1 MLATLGGLAFHYKV
15 MGAPRR
21 MMKDMEREKVLDRI
35 HDLEQV
41 LVDLGHMRKKR
52 VVRRKKVT
60 VKKKRGPKTRKV
72 HDIEAN
78 KEEEEEDE

>member
-1 MLATLGGLAFHYKV
+1 

-21 MMKDMEREKVLDRI
+21 LRKDIEREKVLDRI

-52 VVRRKKVT
+52 VTRRKKT
-60 VKKKRGPKTRKV
+60 LMKKRGIRAKKV
-72 HDIEAN
+72 QDIEAQDD
-78 KEEEEEDE
+78 EEEKDE

>member
-1 MLATLGGLAFHYKV
+1 

-21 MMKDMEREKVLDRI
+21 LRKDIEREKVLDRI

-52 VVRRKKVT
+52 VTRRKKT
-60 VKKKRGPKTRKV
+60 LMKKR
-72 HDIEAN
+72 
-78 KEEEEEDE
+78 

>member
-1 MLATLGGLAFHYKV
+1 

-21 MMKDMEREKVLDRI
+21 LRKDIEREKVLDRI

-52 VVRRKKVT
+52 VTRRKKT
-60 VKKKRGPKTRKV
+60 LMKKRGIRAKKV
-72 HDIEAN
+72 QDIEAQDD
-78 KEEEEEDE
+78 EEEEDE

>member
-1 MLATLGGLAFHYKV
+1 

-21 MMKDMEREKVLDRI
+21 LRKDIEREKVLDRI

-52 VVRRKKVT
+52 VTRRKKT
-60 VKKKRGPKTRKV
+60 LMKERGIRAKKV
-72 HDIEAN
+72 QDIEAQDD
-78 KEEEEEDE
+78 EEEEDE

>member
-1 MLATLGGLAFHYKV
+1 

-21 MMKDMEREKVLDRI
+21 LRKDMEREKVLDRI

-52 VVRRKKVT
+52 VTRRKKT
-60 VKKKRGPKTRKV
+60 LMKKKRGIRAKKV
-72 HDIEAN
+72 QDIEAQDD
-78 KEEEEEDE
+78 EEEEDE